1 MTILLT
7 HEDIAAV
14 VAYAVARE
22 LAETAEETCGGEQV
36 LVEWALA
43 RPDGDPELEA
53 FAGLVDALAWET
65 AAHIENL
72 FGWRAA

>member
-1 MTILLT
+1 MILT

-22 LAETAEETCGGEQV
+22 LAETAEETCGGEQAI
-36 LVEWALA
+36 VEWALA
-43 RPDGDPELEA
+43 RPDDDPDLEA
-53 FAGLVDALAWET
+53 FAGFVDVLSWQT
-65 AAHIENL
+65 ASHIENL